1 MNLFSPAIN
10 AAVPAPPSA
19 CGPLRLVARP
29 ARRPWET
36 RNRWRSVV
44 RDQAGGAF
52 GAAAVP
58 RPAGSSF
65 MPLRRTR
72 HRLGLATWLECRAP
86 NTSPP
91 SSVGSG
97 SCIATLPRGRAPVL
111 VCSVALQDLTP
122 ARRPTHTKDPASRQ
136 AGPGGGDLWGAEEPS
151 GGGGARSALRQHSH
165 RTCLNEEPA
174 GRVVS
179 CAMRPC
185 REHRRAVC
193 AFSARPLHHEP
204 APGPACHDARQRQ
217 SQRNPSTAADKR
229 PASSG
234 RNPSGDG
241 DASSRNAPTRSS
253 YTQEI
258 N

>member
-1 MNLFSPAIN
+1 MMRMDAVVLASSQRRL
-10 AAVPAPPSA
+10 AAV
-19 CGPLRLVARP
+19 GPKRTVGMPEPRH
-29 ARRPWET
+29 WET
-36 RNRWRSVV
+36 ENHRRVVV

-65 MPLRRTR
+65 MPLRRTC
-72 HRLGLATWLECRAP
+72 HRLCLAIWLECRAP

-97 SCIATLPRGRAPVL
+97 LVLRHCKRELARG
-111 VCSVALQDLTP
+111 SSGNVAIQDLTP
-122 ARRPTHTKDPASRQ
+122 APGAPHTKNPASRQ
-136 AGPGGGDLWGAEEPS
+136 AGPGGGDLWGAEEHS
-151 GGGGARSALRQHSH
+151 GRGGARSALRDHSH

-204 APGPACHDARQRQ
+204 APGPACRDARQRQ
-217 SQRNPSTAADKR
+217 RQRQPQRNPSAAAGR
-229 PASSG
+229 PPAASG
-234 RNPSGDG
+234 RMRVVQ
-241 DASSRNAPTRSS
+241 SSN
-253 YTQEI
+253 
-258 N
+258 

>member
-1 MNLFSPAIN
+1 MCDAGWCSTAWVRWPA
-10 AAVPAPPSA
+10 V
-19 CGPLRLVARP
+19 GPKRPVARP

-65 MPLRRTR
+65 MPLRRTH
-72 HRLGLATWLECRAP
+72 HRLGPAAWLARRAP
-86 NTSPP
+86 M
-91 SSVGSG
+91 SVGSG
-97 SCIATLPRGRAPVL
+97 LVLRHCKRELARGP
-111 VCSVALQDLTP
+111 CGNVAIQDLTP
-122 ARRPTHTKDPASRQ
+122 APAPGAPHTKDPASRQ
-136 AGPGGGDLWGAEEPS
+136 AGPGGGDLWGAEEHS
-151 GGGGARSALRQHSH
+151 GRGGARSALREHSH

-204 APGPACHDARQRQ
+204 APGPACRDARQ
-217 SQRNPSTAADKR
+217 SQRNPSTAASKR
-229 PASSG
+229 PAAMG
-234 RNPSGDG
+234 RKQ
-241 DASSRNAPTRSS
+241 ASSMCECLVHYPATCKPGNR
-253 YTQEI
+253 
-258 N
+258 